1 MTQLPRCRRSDT
13 PSTPISQE
21 RMGILNVT
29 PVTSTPGTYR
39 MRSSSSGEAAVRAGR
54 AAYVL
59 WRQLRPR
66 NPVIADLSTAAG
78 VGFALAGGPRHDS
91 PGHTPS
97 FCDGVDERPGWLWIE
112 ASYVG
117 ALTAGLCGMSMKDEP
132 PHEKG
137 HGCGSRIA

>member
-1 MTQLPRCRRSDT
+1 MP
-13 PSTPISQE
+13 
-21 RMGILNVT
+21 
-29 PVTSTPGTYR
+29 
-39 MRSSSSGEAAVRAGR
+39 SSSSGDAAVRAGR

-66 NPVIADLSTAAG
+66 NPVIADLSTVAG
-78 VGFALAGGPRHDS
+78 VGFALAGGASPRQSWPHS
-91 PGHTPS
+91 C

-112 ASYVG
+112 ASCVG
-117 ALTAGLCGMSMKDEP
+117 ALTAGLCGMSMKYEA

>member
-29 PVTSTPGTYR
+29 PVTSTPART
-39 MRSSSSGEAAVRAGR
+39 ACVR
-54 AAYVL
+54 VL
-59 WRQLRPR
+59 RERQLFGLVVRPTCCGSSYAR
-66 NPVIADLSTAAG
+66 AIPSLPTRSPRLESASRWRVGLATAN
-78 VGFALAGGPRHDS
+78 